1 MVRKNN
7 KMPLEVSVRL
17 RYLHQ
22 DKGVKIHELVKR
34 FPKYSKSNIY
44 IHAKLPDEVRK
55 LDLRKHNKGRP
66 KKLSIRDE
74 RKICR
79 TLLMLRVNLGPFSI
93 KRLKLEAGVDAN
105 ISDQTVTRVLRRH
118 GYHYLQSRKKGL
130 MSKHDARTRLLFA
143 RKVKRILSQDFWKTG
158 IGFYFDGASWTHKT
172 NPSDQARSTA
182 SMAWRKK
189 SEGLSLNCT
198 TKGKKEGS
206 GGKMIKVFVAIAYG
220 HGAVLCEQY
229 EEQLTGQLFADFVRE
244 HFLNTFDNSSNPRGK
259 LFLQDGDPSQN
270 SLKAKNA
277 ISNIGAR
284 IFPIPPRSPDINPI
298 ENFFHL
304 VKTKL
309 NKDALEQNITKE
321 SYQEFSN
328 CVKETILNF
337 PAATIDNIIESMNK
351 RMNMIIKKKGQ
362 RLRY

>member
-1 MVRKNN
+1 MVKKNS

-22 DKGVKIHELVKR
+22 DKGIKICELVKR
-34 FPKYSKSNIY
+34 FPNYSKSNIY

-55 LDLRKHNKGRP
+55 VDSRKHNKGRP
-66 KKLSIRDE
+66 KIFSVRGE
-74 RKICR
+74 RKIIR
-79 TLLMLRVNLGPFSI
+79 TLLMLRESLGSFSI
-93 KRLKLEAGVDAN
+93 KRLKLEAGVDAHV
-105 ISDQTVTRVLRRH
+105 SDSTVVRVLRRN
-118 GYHYLQSRKKGL
+118 GYRYLQSRKKGL

-143 RKVKRILSQDFWKTG
+143 QKVKRILSGDFWRTG

-172 NPSDQARSTA
+172 NPSDQARSTT
-182 SMAWRKK
+182 SMAWRRK

-206 GGKMIKVFVAIAYG
+206 GGKMVKVFVAIAHG

-229 EEQLTGQLFADFVRE
+229 EEQLTGQFFADFVKE
-244 HFLNTFDNSSNPRGK
+244 HFQNTFNNTSNPRGK

-277 ISNIGAR
+277 MSDIGAR
-284 IFPIPPRSPDINPI
+284 VFPIPPRSPDINPI

-304 VKTKL
+304 VKK
-309 NKDALEQNITKE
+309 N
-321 SYQEFSN
+321 
-328 CVKETILNF
+328 
-337 PAATIDNIIESMNK
+337 
-351 RMNMIIKKKGQ
+351 
-362 RLRY
+362 